1 MYLWFFRQTFITAMK
16 LKISKPLWPVIGLGT
31 LAGMR
36 TLSTPVVT
44 THVLSH
50 HPSKQLET
58 SPLRL
63 MQSTTVAAVLKI
75 VSVTELI
82 ADKLPSTP
90 NRIEPAGV
98 AARCLSGALAGA
110 SIYKAV
116 GGKALTG
123 ALIGG
128 AAAIAATYASYFL
141 RKNTVKANHI
151 ADPVIGA
158 IEDALVIGSGFCLS
172 KLTYAPVAG

>member
-1 MYLWFFRQTFITAMK
+1 MK
-16 LKISKPLWPVIGLGT
+16 LKVSNPLWPVIGIGI

-36 TLSTPVVT
+36 TLSAPVIT
-44 THVLSH
+44 THILSNR
-50 HPSKQLET
+50 PSKKLEK
-58 SPLRL
+58 SPLKF
-63 MQSTTVAAVLKI
+63 MQSTTVAAVLK
-75 VSVTELI
+75 VLSVTELI

-98 AARCLSGALAGA
+98 AGRGLSGALAGA

-128 AAAIAATYASYFL
+128 AAAIAATYASYHL
-141 RKNTVKANHI
+141 RKNIVKANHI
-151 ADPVIGA
+151 ADPLIGA
-158 IEDALVIGSGFCLS
+158 AEDALVIGAGISLS
-172 KLTYAPVAG
+172 KLV

>member
-1 MYLWFFRQTFITAMK
+1 MK
-16 LKISKPLWPVIGLGT
+16 LKTSKPLWPVIGLGT

-36 TLSTPVVT
+36 TLSAPVVI
-44 THVLSH
+44 THILSH
-50 HPSKQLET
+50 RPSKQLEK
-58 SPLRL
+58 SPLRF
-63 MQSTTVAAVLKI
+63 MQSTTAATVLKI
-75 VSVTELI
+75 LSVTELI

-98 AARCLSGALAGA
+98 AARCLSGALVGA

-116 GGKALTG
+116 GGKTLTG
-123 ALIGG
+123 AVIGG
-128 AAAIAATYASYFL
+128 IAAIAATYGSYFL
-141 RKNTVKANHI
+141 RKHTVKANHI

-158 IEDALVIGSGFCLS
+158 IEDALVIGSGFGLS